1 MATDESGDA
10 AGGAGRLMRQQQEL
24 WADAG
29 VVEHYA
35 SELDVDDFGGV
46 WWDNDRDPVAVV
58 LAVTN
63 RTGDHIDALRQLV
76 EHPER
81 VAVVEVR
88 YSQQWLRSLQDE
100 LAGLR
105 SVYPIST
112 THADPAAGVVVVG
125 LSRDD
130 ADIRTELE
138 RRFGDTIIVERGTS
152 FGWAPI

>member
-1 MATDESGDA
+1 
-10 AGGAGRLMRQQQEL
+10 MRQQQEL
-24 WADAG
+24 WADAA

-35 SELDVDDFGGV
+35 SALDVDDFGGV
-46 WWDNDRDPVAVV
+46 WWDNDRDPVAFV

-63 RTGDHIDALRQLV
+63 RSDDHIDALRQLV

-81 VAVVEVR
+81 VDVVEVR
-88 YSQQWLRSLQDE
+88 YSQEALRALQDE
-100 LAGLR
+100 LDGLR
-105 SVYPIST
+105 GVYPIST
-112 THADPAAGVVVVG
+112 THADAAAGVVVVG

-138 RRFGDTIIVERGTS
+138 VRFGDTITVERGTS